1 MRFEINNYYFIM
13 KKRVPVSTIMTR
25 NLVTADV
32 NDSLRHV
39 NSLLKEN
46 NIRHVPVVSGSKLV
60 GIISKSD
67 IMRLSFGDMFDGQ
80 HEADQAVFDLL
91 KLEQVMVSNPKVITE
106 EETIQEVAE
115 KFTQVEFHALP
126 VVKGEEIVG
135 IVSTTDL
142 VKYLL
147 EQYN

>member
-1 MRFEINNYYFIM
+1 M
-13 KKRVPVSTIMTR
+13 KKRVPVSSIMTK

-39 NSLLKEN
+39 NTLLKDN

-67 IMRLSFGDMFDGQ
+67 IMRLSFGDIFDGQ
-80 HEADQAVFDLL
+80 TEADEAVFDLL

-115 KFTQVEFHALP
+115 KFTQVDFHALP

>member
-1 MRFEINNYYFIM
+1 M

-25 NLVTADV
+25 NLITADV

-39 NSLLKEN
+39 NTLLKDHG
-46 NIRHVPVVSGSKLV
+46 IRHLPIVSGSKLV

-67 IMRLSFGDMFDGQ
+67 IMRLSFGDMFEGQ
-80 HEADQAVFDLL
+80 AEADEAVFDLL
-91 KLEQVMVSNPKVITE
+91 KLEQVMVSNPQVINE
-106 EETIQEVAE
+106 EETIQEVSE
-115 KFTQVEFHALP
+115 KFTKVEFHALP
-126 VVKGEEIVG
+126 VVKGGEIVG

-142 VKYLL
+142 IKYLL

>member
-1 MRFEINNYYFIM
+1 M

-80 HEADQAVFDLL
+80 NEADQAVFDLL

>member
-1 MRFEINNYYFIM
+1 M
-13 KKRVPVSTIMTR
+13 KKRVPVSTIMTK

-46 NIRHVPVVSGSKLV
+46 NIRHIPVVSGTKLV

-67 IMRLSFGDMFDGQ
+67 IMRLSFGDMFEGQ
-80 HEADQAVFDLL
+80 KEADETVFDLL
-91 KLEQVMVSNPKVITE
+91 KLEQVMVSSPKVITE